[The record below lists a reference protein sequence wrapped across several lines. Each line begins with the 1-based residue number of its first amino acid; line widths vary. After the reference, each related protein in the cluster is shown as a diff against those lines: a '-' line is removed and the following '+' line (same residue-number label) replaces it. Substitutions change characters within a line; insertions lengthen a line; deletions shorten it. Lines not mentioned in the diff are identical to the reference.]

1 MDLGAQHRKYLHA
14 GLDLLA
20 DVLLLR
26 DGLNAAA
33 QLKRLHLRG
42 EIAARAV
49 KVGDAAQAEPLAQH
63 DKGVQEELCGD
74 GARVAALAADAQL
87 RAGQAQH
94 RLGRG
99 VLVRVLDALD
109 DLGKGQLRGGA
120 ADGPAL
126 REIEDLHA
134 DNAFEDDLAADQ
146 AALRRADGR
155 ALAQQL
161 RRRLLTAREHEVV
174 GEHKVLAAQR
184 LDDRDFLRLAQRLNA
199 VFRPLRH
206 IAAGRELR
214 GAVRRNGQLDG
225 GARHDLARVERAD
238 LQRADAAAHAR
249 LGAALVQPSVQ
260 RLLDGKRVRK
270 ALEPAA
276 AVGYVQKRHAQRA
289 GNAHAPV
296 RNLAAA
302 HEEAAAALHDARD
315 VGAVIGDDGLG
326 ALLACLHKRR
336 QSLITGIRLFAQ
348 FKLHG
353 SPLLW
358 HGFASLYAPKDR
370 FIPARL

>member
-1 MDLGAQHRKYLHA
+1 MDLGAQHRRYLHA

-26 DGLNAAA
+26 DGLYSAA

-99 VLVRVLDALD
+99 VLVRVLDTLD
-109 DLGKGQLRGGA
+109 DLGKGQLRGGT

-174 GEHKVLAAQR
+174 SMPFSARCVTSPQAVSCAAQ
-184 LDDRDFLRLAQRLNA
+184 
-199 VFRPLRH
+199 
-206 IAAGRELR
+206 
-214 GAVRRNGQLDG
+214 
-225 GARHDLARVERAD
+225 
-238 LQRADAAAHAR
+238 
-249 LGAALVQPSVQ
+249 
-260 RLLDGKRVRK
+260 
-270 ALEPAA
+270 
-276 AVGYVQKRHAQRA
+276 
-289 GNAHAPV
+289 
-296 RNLAAA
+296 
-302 HEEAAAALHDARD
+302 
-315 VGAVIGDDGLG
+315 
-326 ALLACLHKRR
+326 
-336 QSLITGIRLFAQ
+336 
-348 FKLHG
+348 
-353 SPLLW
+353 
-358 HGFASLYAPKDR
+358 
-370 FIPARL
+370 